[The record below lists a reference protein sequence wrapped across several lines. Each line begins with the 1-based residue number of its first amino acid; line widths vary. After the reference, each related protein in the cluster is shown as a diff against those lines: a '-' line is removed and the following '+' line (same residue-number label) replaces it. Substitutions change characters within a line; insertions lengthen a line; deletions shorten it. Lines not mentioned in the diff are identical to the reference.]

1 MEKPQNN
8 SRKIVREAA
17 ALIVKSSLAFLLL
30 LWLLTRCQPTAPTSD
45 PAQEQW
51 EVIVPPPTAQPAP
64 PEQAQLP
71 EIYAVPNEEEVE
83 EELDISLDIEITEES
98 EIVDMVFEEAPEE
111 TIGMNERTVP
121 DAAVRM
127 PERIAP
133 DFSTEEYD
141 RIYANPFRSVGQHP
155 VSTFSIDVD
164 NASYSNVRRF
174 LTQYHQLPPPDAV
187 RIEEMINYFDYDYP
201 QPTDAHPF
209 ALYTEVAP
217 CPWNADHQLLHVGLQ
232 GKSLDYEH
240 TPPSNLV
247 FLIDVSGSM
256 EDANKLPLVKKSFR
270 MLVNALEAHDRAA
283 RDRVAIVVYAGA
295 AGLVLPSTSVSEKPT
310 IEAALARLSA
320 GGATA
325 GGEGIEL
332 AYQIAREQFIP
343 EGNNRVILAT
353 DGDFNIGS
361 SSTGDLVRLIEEQRR
376 GGVYLTLCGFGMGNY
391 KDGRLEQISNAG
403 NGNYFYI
410 DNVAEAEKV
419 FVRELRANLFTL
431 AKDVKLQLEF
441 NPTQVKE
448 YRLIGYENRVLAR
461 EDFDDDQK
469 DAGELGAGHTV
480 TALYELIPAEPDKT
494 LLADAALQYQQST
507 LTLRANSNEL
517 LTLKLRYKPIGQETS
532 VLMQQ
537 PVNQNERVNDV
548 PSPAFRLAAAVATFG
563 MKLRGSPY
571 AEQLNWEAVGT
582 LARTSISGSNPDQQE
597 FSRLVEAAVLLAD

>member
-1 MEKPQNN
+1 MQNSGNN

-45 PAQEQW
+45 PTQERW
-51 EVIVPPPTAQPAP
+51 EIIVPPPTEQPAP

-71 EIYAVPNEEEVE
+71 EIYAVPDEEEAE
-83 EELDISLDIEITEES
+83 EEIFLFAHPNPESGEIDE
-98 EIVDMVFEEAPEE
+98 MVFEEAPEE

-141 RIYANPFRSVGQHP
+141 RIYANPFRRVGQHP

-209 ALYTEVAP
+209 ALYTEIAP

-295 AGLVLPSTSVSEKPT
+295 AGLVLPSTPVAEQTT

-353 DGDFNIGS
+353 DGDFNIGT
-361 SSTGDLVRLIEEQRR
+361 SSTGDLVRLIEEQRQ

-480 TALYELIPAEPDKT
+480 TALYELIPAEPDKA

-507 LTLRANSNEL
+507 LTARASSNEL
-517 LTLKLRYKPIGQETS
+517 LTLKLRYKPIGEETS

-537 PVNQNERVNDV
+537 PVNQNERVNNAS
-548 PSPAFRLAAAVATFG
+548 SPAFRLAAAVAAFG
-563 MKLRGSPY
+563 MKLRSSPS
-571 AEQLNWEAVGT
+571 AERLNWEAVGA
-582 LARTSISGSNPDQQE
+582 LARTSISNSNPNQQE
-597 FSRLVEAAVLLAD
+597 FLRLVEAAALLAD

>member
-1 MEKPQNN
+1 MQNSGNN

-17 ALIVKSSLAFLLL
+17 ALIVKNSLAFLLL

-45 PAQEQW
+45 PAQERW
-51 EVIVPPPTAQPAP
+51 EVIVPPPTEQPAP
-64 PEQAQLP
+64 PEQAQRP
-71 EIYAVPNEEEVE
+71 EIYAVPDEEEVE

-98 EIVDMVFEEAPEE
+98 EIADMVFEEAPEE
-111 TIGMNERTVP
+111 TVGMNERIAP

-201 QPTDAHPF
+201 QPTDTHPF

-270 MLVNALEAHDRAA
+270 MLVNALEA

-295 AGLVLPSTSVSEKPT
+295 AGLVLPSTPVSEKPT

-332 AYQIAREQFIP
+332 AYRIAREQFIP

-441 NPTQVKE
+441 NPTRVKE
-448 YRLIGYENRVLAR
+448 YRLIGYENRMLAR

-507 LTLRANSNEL
+507 LTSRANSNEL

-537 PVNQNERVNDV
+537 PVNQNERVNNAS
-548 PSPAFRLAAAVATFG
+548 SPAFRLAAAVAAFG

-571 AEQLNWEAVGT
+571 AEQLDWEAVGA

-597 FSRLVEAAVLLAD
+597 FLRLVEAAVLLAD

>member
-1 MEKPQNN
+1 MKTPRNN
-8 SRKIVREAA
+8 SLKIVREASV
-17 ALIVKSSLAFLLL
+17 LIVKSSLAFLLL
-30 LWLLTRCQPTAPTSD
+30 LWLLTRCHPSAPTAD
-45 PAQEQW
+45 PAQEQGKL
-51 EVIVPPPTAQPAP
+51 IAPPPTAQPDVA
-64 PEQAQLP
+64 EQAQRP
-71 EIYAVPNEEEVE
+71 EIYAVPDENEPPA
-83 EELDISLDIEITEES
+83 DMKISLDMEIEEGMA
-98 EIVDMVFEEAPEE
+98 DMVFEEAPEE
-111 TIGMNERTVP
+111 SFGMAT
-121 DAAVRM
+121 
-127 PERIAP
+127 PERRAP

-141 RIYANPFRSVGQHP
+141 RIYANPFRKVGQHP

-201 QPTDAHPF
+201 APTDEHPF
-209 ALYTEVAP
+209 ALFTEVAP

-232 GKSLDYEH
+232 GQRLDYDH

-247 FLIDVSGSM
+247 LLLDVSGSM

-270 MLVNALEAHDRAA
+270 MLVNALSP

-295 AGLVLPSTSVSEKPT
+295 AGLVLPSTPTSERRT
-310 IEAALARLSA
+310 IEAALDRLSA
-320 GGATA
+320 GGSTA

-332 AYQIAREQFIP
+332 AYRIAREQFIP

-353 DGDFNIGS
+353 DGDFNIGT
-361 SSTGDLVRLIEEQRR
+361 SSTGDLVRLIEEQRQ
-376 GGVYLTLCGFGMGNY
+376 GGVYLTICGFGMGNY
-391 KDGRLEQISNAG
+391 KDGRMEQISNAG

-419 FVRELRANLFTL
+419 FVREMRANLFTL

-448 YRLIGYENRVLAR
+448 YRLIGYENRLLAR

-480 TALYELIPAEPDKT
+480 TALYELIPADPSEA

-507 LTLRANSNEL
+507 LTTRANSNEL
-517 LTLKLRYKPIGQETS
+517 LTLKLRYKPLGQETS

-537 PVNQNERVNDV
+537 TVNQRERVKDA
-548 PSPAFRLAAAVATFG
+548 SSSAFRFAAAVAAFG
-563 MKLRGSPY
+563 MQLRGSSY
-571 AEQLNWEAVGT
+571 AKQLDWEAVRT
-582 LARTSISGSNPDQQE
+582 LARNSANDGNTDQQE
-597 FSRLVEAAVLLAD
+597 FLRLVETAALLAE

>member
-1 MEKPQNN
+1 MQNPRNN
-8 SRKIVREAA
+8 SLKIVREAGL
-17 ALIVKSSLAFLLL
+17 LIVKSSLAFLLL
-30 LWLLTRCQPTAPTSD
+30 LWLLTRCQPSAPTSD
-45 PAQEQW
+45 PAQERW
-51 EVIVPPPTAQPAP
+51 EVIIPPPTEQPSP
-64 PEQAQLP
+64 EEQAQLP
-71 EIYAVPNEEEVE
+71 EIYAVPDENEPPPDMKFSLDLKVE
-83 EELDISLDIEITEES
+83 EKIAEMI
-98 EIVDMVFEEAPEE
+98 FEEAPDVA
-111 TIGMNERTVP
+111 MHERP
-121 DAAVRM
+121 
-127 PERIAP
+127 AP

-141 RIYANPFRSVGQHP
+141 RIYANPFRRVGQHP

-174 LTQYHQLPPPDAV
+174 LTQHHQLPPPDAV

-217 CPWNADHQLLHVGLQ
+217 CPWSADHQLLHVGLQ

-247 FLIDVSGSM
+247 LLLDVSGSM

-270 MLVNALEAHDRAA
+270 MLVNALDAH
-283 RDRVAIVVYAGA
+283 DRVAIVVYAGA
-295 AGLVLPSTSVSEKPT
+295 AGLVLPSTPVSEKPT

-320 GGATA
+320 GGSTA

-353 DGDFNIGS
+353 DGDFNIGT
-361 SSTGDLVRLIEEQRR
+361 SSTGDLVRLIEEQRQ

-441 NPTQVKE
+441 NPTRVKE

-461 EDFDDDQK
+461 EDFDDDRK

-480 TALYELIPAEPDKT
+480 TALYELIPAEPDKA

-507 LTLRANSNEL
+507 LTPQANSNEL

-537 PVNQNERVNDV
+537 PVNQNERVNET

-597 FSRLVEAAVLLAD
+597 FSRLVEAAALLAD

>member
-1 MEKPQNN
+1 MKKPQNN
-8 SRKIVREAA
+8 SLKIVREAGL
-17 ALIVKSSLAFLLL
+17 LIVKSSLAFLLL
-30 LWLLTRCQPTAPTSD
+30 LWLLTRCQPSAPTTN
-45 PAQEQW
+45 PAQEQGDM
-51 EVIVPPPTAQPAP
+51 IVPPPTAQPAP
-64 PEQAQLP
+64 KEQAQLP
-71 EIYAVPNEEEVE
+71 EIYAVPDEEEVE
-83 EELDISLDIEITEES
+83 EELFLSLDIE
-98 EIVDMVFEEAPEE
+98 VAEEAEIDEMAFHEAPHEE
-111 TIGMNERTVP
+111 IGFMNERP
-121 DAAVRM
+121 
-127 PERIAP
+127 AP

-141 RIYANPFRSVGQHP
+141 RIYANPFRRVGQHP

-174 LTQYHQLPPPDAV
+174 LTQHHQLPPPDAV

-247 FLIDVSGSM
+247 LLLDVSGSM

-270 MLVNALEAHDRAA
+270 MLVNALGA

-295 AGLVLPSTSVSEKPT
+295 AGLVLPSTPTTEKRT
-310 IEAALARLSA
+310 IEAALDRLSA
-320 GGATA
+320 GGSTA

-353 DGDFNIGS
+353 DGDFNIGT

-376 GGVYLTLCGFGMGNY
+376 GGVYLTICGFGMGNY
-391 KDGRLEQISNAG
+391 KDGRMEQISNAG

-419 FVRELRANLFTL
+419 FVREMRANLFTL

-441 NPTQVKE
+441 NPTRVKE

-461 EDFDDDQK
+461 EDFDNDQK

-480 TALYELIPAEPDKT
+480 TALYELIPADPNKA

-507 LTLRANSNEL
+507 LTPRASSNEL

-537 PVNQNERVNDV
+537 TVPQGKRVNGA
-548 PSPAFRLAAAVATFG
+548 PSPAFRLAAAVASFG
-563 MKLRGSPY
+563 MQLRGSAY
-571 AEQLNWEAVGT
+571 VTDSTTVAKQLSWETVRS
-582 LARTSISGSNPDQQE
+582 LARASVTDGNPDQQE
-597 FSRLVEAAVLLAD
+597 FLRLVETAALLAE

>member
-1 MEKPQNN
+1 MQNPRNN
-8 SRKIVREAA
+8 SLKIVREAGL
-17 ALIVKSSLAFLLL
+17 LIVKSSLAFLLL
-30 LWLLTRCQPTAPTSD
+30 LWLLTRCQPSAPTTN
-45 PAQEQW
+45 PAQEQGDI
-51 EVIVPPPTAQPAP
+51 IVPPPTEQPAP
-64 PEQAQLP
+64 EEQAQLP
-71 EIYAVPNEEEVE
+71 EIYAVPDENEPPPDMKFSLDLKVE
-83 EELDISLDIEITEES
+83 EEIAEMI
-98 EIVDMVFEEAPEE
+98 FEEAPDVA
-111 TIGMNERTVP
+111 MNERP
-121 DAAVRM
+121 
-127 PERIAP
+127 AP

-141 RIYANPFRSVGQHP
+141 RIYANPFRRVGQHP

-174 LTQYHQLPPPDAV
+174 LTQHHQLPPPDAV

-240 TPPSNLV
+240 TPPNNLV

-270 MLVNALEAHDRAA
+270 MLVNALEA

-295 AGLVLPSTSVSEKPT
+295 AGLVLPSTPVSEKPT

-320 GGATA
+320 GGSTA

-353 DGDFNIGS
+353 DGDFNIGT

-480 TALYELIPAEPDKT
+480 TALYELIPAEPDKA

-507 LTLRANSNEL
+507 LTSRANSNEL
-517 LTLKLRYKPIGQETS
+517 LTLKLRYKPIGEETS

-548 PSPAFRLAAAVATFG
+548 PSPAFHLAAAVAAFG

-571 AEQLNWEAVGT
+571 AEQLDWEAVGA

-597 FSRLVEAAVLLAD
+597 FSRLVAAAVLLAD